1 MMRVAVYDNKI
12 EKNIPYGICG
22 PITCSDDCVKDNITV
37 HYFDSAPFKTGL
49 RDPCCQEND
58 CACIPMTCCGPPVIF
73 SHEKQYCCG
82 LCCCAS
88 REGVA
93 IRSTPCSVWN
103 CKTYIIC
110 GKPCYL
116 DYAED
121 FFELPLACATPPS
134 VVFSLSP
141 RVYGIYIIGFILR
154 YRSRDLSHIGEP
166 NRESGAA
173 EFIHALKHAL
183 AAYKKVHPEIPTD
196 QFAEVHELTT
206 GSFPIIGRG
215 RSSVVA
221 PEVCTLGAPAMEM
234 DR

>member
-1 MMRVAVYDNKI
+1 MRRGTNYGLHPVGPGPGPALLYKAQLKHDWCNPQAYCMGDTARSRAYCHSKLSRRPLHHLPESAYIADTYFCAVDAMMRVAVYDNKI
-12 EKNIPYGICG
+12 EKNVPYGICG

-73 SHEKQYCCG
+73 SHRKQYCCG

-88 REGVA
+88 CEGAA

-116 DYAED
+116 EYAED
-121 FFELPLACATPPS
+121 FFELPLTCATPPS

-141 RVYGIYIIGFILR
+141 RVY
-154 YRSRDLSHIGEP
+154 
-166 NRESGAA
+166 
-173 EFIHALKHAL
+173 
-183 AAYKKVHPEIPTD
+183 
-196 QFAEVHELTT
+196 
-206 GSFPIIGRG
+206 
-215 RSSVVA
+215 
-221 PEVCTLGAPAMEM
+221 
-234 DR
+234 